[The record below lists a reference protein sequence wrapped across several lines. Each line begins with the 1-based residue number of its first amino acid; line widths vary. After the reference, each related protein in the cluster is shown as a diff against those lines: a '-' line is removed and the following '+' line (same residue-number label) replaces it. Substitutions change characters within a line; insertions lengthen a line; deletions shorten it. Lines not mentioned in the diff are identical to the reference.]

1 MNPDTFDPQRLL
13 DQLEARIAK
22 AKENAAALSAVQGW
36 GEAANG
42 YVKVCVGPS
51 AVLQRVELDPRAMRL
66 PSQDLAA
73 SIVAAAREGQQAAA
87 ATIREI
93 YATSDNNGGID
104 VASIA
109 QGEYDVSQY
118 IDERLENARAVLR
131 NARY

>member
-36 GEAANG
+36 GEASTG

-51 AVLQRVELDPRAMRL
+51 GVLQSIELDPRAMRL

-87 ATIREI
+87 AKIREI

-118 IDERLENARAVLR
+118 IDERLEKARAMIR

>member
-1 MNPDTFDPQRLL
+1 MNPHTFGPRRLL
-13 DQLEARIAK
+13 DQLEARVAK
-22 AKENAAALSAVQGW
+22 AKENAAALSAVRGW

-51 AVLQRVELDPRAMRL
+51 GVLQRVELDPRAMRL

-87 ATIREI
+87 AKIREI
-93 YATSDNNGGID
+93 YVTSDDNGGTD
-104 VASIA
+104 VALIA

-118 IDERLENARAVLR
+118 IDERLEKARAVLR